1 MIIGLQ
7 HRQFDHDHDNSRPHH
22 HNQCHHRQ
30 LQELLTPLSSIMVVI
45 TSKVCNRRM
54 QPAPHLLNS
63 TGTYLHNVAMCW
75 TVSAQGGEGNLS
87 ISLIVLPPLLSPHK
101 QALKQGL
108 VAVVDNLKQ
117 TISLMKSQL
126 PAFPVPG
133 LLPPHSK
140 LRPHRLSSLSS
151 RAKASIPPA
160 GCLRYFTELLKVL

>member
-1 MIIGLQ
+1 MLAKAYAYMIIGLQ
-7 HRQFDHDHDNSRPHH
+7 HRQFDHNHDDSRPHH
-22 HNQCHHRQ
+22 HNQRHHRQ
-30 LQELLTPLSSIMVVI
+30 LQELLTPSSIMVVI

-75 TVSAQGGEGNLS
+75 TGSAQGGEGNLS
-87 ISLIVLPPLLSPHK
+87 ISLIVLPPLPPLLSPHK

-126 PAFPVPG
+126 PAFPVPR

-140 LRPHRLSSLSS
+140 LRPHRLSSLSRS
-151 RAKASIPPA
+151 
-160 GCLRYFTELLKVL
+160 